1 MRAPATGPWL
11 PWPLFSGCW
20 AHIWGE
26 VVKSPEVVRMGTVV
40 LNFAKPARSDSA
52 ASFSQRGFV
61 DMSLFVARRLAG
73 VAIIAFAIGACSP
86 KSSVAAAADA
96 PPAPQVAAP
105 ATDSSQAT
113 PAQPVGTLNGRTL
126 PDFATLVEQVGPA
139 VVNISVVEKAK
150 RVQRRGSAEDNAD
163 DPVQEFFRR
172 FGMPQP
178 RGDYQEPQR
187 QGEGSGF
194 IVSADGYILTNAHVV
209 ADADEVTVR
218 MTDRREYAAKVVG
231 IDKRSDVAVLKIE
244 GKNLPVVK
252 IGNPEKLRPGEWVLA
267 IGSPFT
273 FENTVTAGIVSATG
287 RSMPGEDGLVPFIQT
302 DVAVNP
308 GNSGGPLFN
317 LSGEVVGINSQI
329 YSRSGGY
336 MGISFAIPIDVASN
350 VQSQLVSTGK
360 VTRGR
365 IGVQIQEVNAQFADA
380 FGLDRPRGALVGQ
393 VLSDGPAAKA
403 GIKTGDV
410 ILSVDGKPVERST
423 QLPSV
428 VSAIKPGNTAK
439 VEVWR
444 DGASKIVN
452 VKVDE
457 FPEEN
462 VRVANRNVEEPAAKA
477 DKLGLSVRPLGA
489 DERRSAETEGYL
501 LVEDVVGPAAAA
513 GVRPGDVILGVNGK
527 TVKSIAEFKTATGS
541 GSKTVAILL
550 ERDGN
555 QLFLPIRIS

>member
-1 MRAPATGPWL
+1 
-11 PWPLFSGCW
+11 
-20 AHIWGE
+20 
-26 VVKSPEVVRMGTVV
+26 MG
-40 LNFAKPARSDSA
+40 
-52 ASFSQRGFV
+52 
-61 DMSLFVARRLAG
+61 
-73 VAIIAFAIGACSP
+73 
-86 KSSVAAAADA
+86 
-96 PPAPQVAAP
+96 
-105 ATDSSQAT
+105 
-113 PAQPVGTLNGRTL
+113 
-126 PDFATLVEQVGPA
+126 
-139 VVNISVVEKAK
+139 
-150 RVQRRGSAEDNAD
+150 
-163 DPVQEFFRR
+163 DP
-172 FGMPQP
+172 
-178 RGDYQEPQR
+178 
-187 QGEGSGF
+187 S
-194 IVSADGYILTNAHVV
+194 
-209 ADADEVTVR
+209 
-218 MTDRREYAAKVVG
+218 
-231 IDKRSDVAVLKIE
+231 
-244 GKNLPVVK
+244 
-252 IGNPEKLRPGEWVLA
+252 KLRPGEWVLA

-273 FENTVTAGIVSATG
+273 FENSVTAGIVSATG

-317 LSGEVVGINSQI
+317 LRGEVVGINSQI

-350 VQSQLVSTGK
+350 VQTQLVSTGK

-393 VLSDGPAAKA
+393 VLDDGPAAKA
-403 GIKTGDV
+403 GIRTGDV

-428 VSAIKPGNTAK
+428 VSAIKPGTTAK

-444 DGASKIVN
+444 DKESKMLN

-501 LVEDVVGPAAAA
+501 LVEDVDGPAAAA

-527 TVKSIAEFKTATGS
+527 AVKSVADLRNATS
-541 GSKTVAILL
+541 NGSKTVALLL
-550 ERDGN
+550 EREGA

>member
-1 MRAPATGPWL
+1 
-11 PWPLFSGCW
+11 
-20 AHIWGE
+20 
-26 VVKSPEVVRMGTVV
+26 
-40 LNFAKPARSDSA
+40 
-52 ASFSQRGFV
+52 
-61 DMSLFVARRLAG
+61 MSLFVARRLGA
-73 VAIIAFAIGACSP
+73 VAIVAFAVGACSP
-86 KSSVAAAADA
+86 QSSIAAAQAEVPPSTVAAAAQA
-96 PPAPQVAAP
+96 PTSP
-105 ATDSSQAT
+105 
-113 PAQPVGTLNGRTL
+113 QPVGTLNGRVL

-139 VVNISVVEKAK
+139 VVNVSVLEKPHRANK
-150 RVQRRGSAEDNAD
+150 QSSEDAD

-172 FGMPQP
+172 FGMPNGPQGRGFEQQP
-178 RGDYQEPQR
+178 R

-218 MTDRREYAAKVVG
+218 TTDRREYTAKVVG
-231 IDKRSDVAVLKIE
+231 LDKRTDVAVLKIE
-244 GKNLPVVK
+244 GKDLPVVRL
-252 IGNPEKLRPGEWVLA
+252 GDPSKLRPGEWVLA

-273 FENTVTAGIVSATG
+273 FENSVTAGIVSATG
-287 RSMPGEDGLVPFIQT
+287 RSMPGEDLVPFIQT

-317 LSGEVVGINSQI
+317 LNGEVVGINSQI

-336 MGISFAIPIDVASN
+336 MGLSFAIPIDVANN
-350 VQSQLVSTGK
+350 VRQQLVSTGK

-393 VLSDGPAAKA
+393 VIEGGPAEKA
-403 GIKTGDV
+403 GVKTGDV
-410 ILSVDGKPVERST
+410 ILSVNGKNVERSAA
-423 QLPSV
+423 LPGV
-428 VSAIKPGNTAK
+428 ISAIKPGDTAK

-444 DGASKIVN
+444 EGNSKTLA
-452 VKVDE
+452 VKVEE
-457 FPEEN
+457 FAEETQK
-462 VRVANRNVEEPAAKA
+462 VANRDVEEPAKA

-489 DERRSAETEGYL
+489 DERKSASTEGYL
-501 LVEDVVGPAAAA
+501 LVEDVTGPAAQA

-527 TVKSIAEFKTATGS
+527 AVKSIAELKNATAS

-550 ERDGN
+550 EREGN

>member
-1 MRAPATGPWL
+1 M
-11 PWPLFSGCW
+11 
-20 AHIWGE
+20 
-26 VVKSPEVVRMGTVV
+26 
-40 LNFAKPARSDSA
+40 
-52 ASFSQRGFV
+52 SF
-61 DMSLFVARRLAG
+61 FVAKRFGL
-73 VAIIAFAIGACSP
+73 VAAVIFAVGACSP
-86 KSSVAAAADA
+86 QSSAA
-96 PPAPQVAAP
+96 PPVETKAATVAQVE
-105 ATDSSQAT
+105 T
-113 PAQPVGTLNGRTL
+113 PTSPQPVGSLNGRVL
-126 PDFATLVEQVGPA
+126 PDFTTLVEQVGPA
-139 VVNISVVEKAK
+139 VVNVSVVEKAH
-150 RVQRRGSAEDNAD
+150 RVANQSSRGDDDAED
-163 DPVQEFFRR
+163 PFQEFFRR
-172 FGMPQP
+172 FGIPEQGGQ
-178 RGDYQEPQR
+178 GDRRTFQIPQR

-209 ADADEVTVR
+209 AEADEVTVR
-218 MTDRREYAAKVVG
+218 MTDRREYAAKVIG
-231 IDKRSDVAVLKIE
+231 IDRRTDVAVIKIE
-244 GKNLPVVK
+244 GKNLPVVRM
-252 IGNPEKLRPGEWVLA
+252 GDPSKLRPGEWVLA

-273 FENTVTAGIVSATG
+273 FENSVTAGIVSATG

-350 VQSQLVSTGK
+350 VQTQLVSTGK

-365 IGVQIQEVNAQFADA
+365 IGVQIQEVDA
-380 FGLDRPRGALVGQ
+380 KMAEAFSLDRPRGALVGQ
-393 VLSDGPAAKA
+393 VLPDGPAAKA
-403 GIKTGDV
+403 GIRTGDV
-410 ILSVDGKPVERST
+410 ILSVDGKAVERST

-428 VSAIKPGNTAK
+428 VSSIKPGTTAK

-444 DGASKIVN
+444 DGESKLVN

-462 VRVANRNVEEPAAKA
+462 VRVANRNVEEPVAKP

-489 DERRSAETEGYL
+489 DERKSAETEGYL
-501 LVEDVVGPAAAA
+501 LVEDVDGPAAAA

-527 TVKSIAEFKTATGS
+527 TVKSIADLRNATAS

>member
-1 MRAPATGPWL
+1 
-11 PWPLFSGCW
+11 
-20 AHIWGE
+20 
-26 VVKSPEVVRMGTVV
+26 V
-40 LNFAKPARSDSA
+40 LNFAKSCRSDPA
-52 ASFSQRGFV
+52 ASFSFRGTV

-73 VAIIAFAIGACSP
+73 VAVIAFAIGACSP
-86 KSSVAAAADA
+86 KSSVAAAQSDSQ
-96 PPAPQVAAP
+96 PPPVAV
-105 ATDSSQAT
+105 
-113 PAQPVGTLNGRTL
+113 PAQPASSPQPVGSLNGRLL

-139 VVNISVVEKAK
+139 VVNISVVEKA
-150 RVQRRGSAEDNAD
+150 RSVQRRSSGDEQ

-178 RGDYQEPQR
+178 RGGEVPQR

-218 MTDRREYAAKVVG
+218 MLDRREYPAKVVG

-244 GKNLPVVK
+244 GKQLPVVK
-252 IGNPEKLRPGEWVLA
+252 IGDPQKLRPGEWVLA

-317 LSGEVVGINSQI
+317 LNGEVVGINSQI
-329 YSRSGGY
+329 YSRSGGW
-336 MGISFAIPIDVASN
+336 MGLSFAIPIDVATN
-350 VQSQLVSTGK
+350 VRDQLVATGK

-365 IGVQIQEVNAQFADA
+365 IGVQIQEVNAQLADS
-380 FGLDRPRGALVGQ
+380 FGLDRPRGALVSE
-393 VLSDGPAAKA
+393 VLAGSPSEKA
-403 GIKTGDV
+403 GVKSGDV
-410 ILSVDGKPVERST
+410 ILSVNGKNVDRST

-428 VSAIKPGNTAK
+428 ISAIKPGEAAK

-444 DGASKIVN
+444 DGSAKTLSI
-452 VKVDE
+452 KVEE
-457 FPEEN
+457 FQEE
-462 VRVANRNVEEPAAKA
+462 VQRVANRDVEEPAKA
-477 DKLGLSVRPLGA
+477 DKLGLSVRPLDA
-489 DERRSAETEGYL
+489 NERKSAETEGYL
-501 LVEDVVGPAAAA
+501 LVEDVTGPAAAA

-527 TVKSIAEFKTATGS
+527 PVKSVSDLKTATNS
-541 GSKTVAILL
+541 GNKTVAILL
-550 ERDGN
+550 EREGT